1 MPIQP
6 LIIEDDLLG
15 QIIAEPKYTAKD
27 FHKEIT
33 GTGGN
38 RGRIDIGVHPANPD
52 LSYDPIPKV
61 DAPTKEQ
68 IDGETSVRTLVT
80 QPLLEL
86 HLEEALQRIHA
97 IDRHRARAGQ
107 TAAELEANPYLYR
120 FPVPPTVHFE
130 EVKKIK
136 KVSVRVV
143 QDMFDVSAALDGDIP
158 GYRLWLNLEPQLV
171 VLRDR
176 GIMDVSTG
184 KNVWTKTTHI
194 RYRME
199 LYVVAE
205 EQHTDQVCDI
215 DGVTTL
221 LDADGHPVTAPS
233 ITDIAAVTDVTVL
246 DPLSF
251 DGVDSF
257 VQINYSFNVPETLA
271 EMIEAT
277 VTYLVGHSAPVPT
290 LDKKAFTT
298 WSLDHYSVYDRLCS
312 AAELFQTELVV
323 EPILRFINR
332 LYSAVNW
339 MATANSTT
347 VSVIEMDPAG
357 RQLAFLDNFA
367 TPLEAYTAIYAG
379 LLKLDNSGPISEA
392 LISRNMQLKQN
403 AELQRLNAVKHLL
416 PVPGPVD
423 PARYTIPEYASI
435 QQRAAV
441 ETTDPLVMVV
451 AGAGAG
457 KTWTITERIKML
469 TQGCSIAPSSIL
481 ALSFTNAAADEIRDR
496 NPGIESKT
504 IARMIHEIYT
514 ANFVNQELST
524 METIQNSLG
533 IYFGAKV
540 HTDPVLS
547 EFHRLVGNSIVK
559 ETNADIIAMSAFI
572 ERYTSEV
579 VTILNTIG
587 QTTLELEIILSYLLI
602 DRLAEPYPS
611 PAYLII
617 DEVQDNSAFQFVY
630 AMRYAAKHQCAL
642 YMVGDASQTLYEF
655 RAANPK
661 ALSALEASG
670 VFTVCKLSTNYRS
683 AQEILDFANIHLR
696 EIEANRFTQIQLQ
709 ANSVDSS
716 TVDSFTKSVRLMS
729 KSCGTQKAF
738 DQNLKQYLRGD
749 KLKAYFTDNLAA
761 GETTVVLCQTRRHA
775 KMAQEVL
782 VEMFPSDPVHNL
794 VSDRAYSMKTFST
807 FIARHWDQVTCVE
820 PAVAPFTFNQQI
832 RNQISSLEPR
842 NTEVAERIVIDA
854 LIDWWKQTNSV
865 CQSWLQMVASGMMTD
880 ADFFLHLRK
889 SILDYEIRNN
899 AIRNSLTGQKN
910 AIRKEEMAARDP
922 KLMVSTVHGVKG
934 MEFDHVVVV
943 LQPETSNI
951 RKDESYKRLL
961 YVALTRA
968 KIDEVILAGV
978 STAKPRIETDYEAVV
993 EALRRR
999 ELEDAAPADDN
1010 GVEIVEIS
1018 ESDVVEDVAPAAA
1031 QGDVVDQIN
1040 ALGLEVGIDTR
1051 IPVSVSTAA
1060 DEGQDTPF

>member
-6 LIIEDDLLG
+6 LIIDDDLLG
-15 QIIAEPKYTAKD
+15 LASAESKYTPKD
-27 FHKEIT
+27 FHREIN

-38 RGRIDIGVHPANPD
+38 RGRIDVSVHPANPD

-80 QPLLEL
+80 QPLLER
-86 HLEEALQRIHA
+86 HFEETLARVYMA
-97 IDRHRARAGQ
+97 DIDRARVGQ
-107 TAAELEANPYLYR
+107 TPAELEANPYLYR
-120 FPVPPTVHFE
+120 FGVPSIAHFE
-130 EVKKIK
+130 EVKKGK
-136 KVSVRVV
+136 KIEARLVH
-143 QDMFDVSAALDGDIP
+143 DMFDVNAALGGGVP

-176 GIMDVSTG
+176 GVMDVSTG

-199 LYVVAE
+199 LYAIADAE
-205 EQHTDQVCDI
+205 HTDELLDQT
-215 DGVTTL
+215 GAATL
-221 LDADGHPVTAPS
+221 LDASGIPVSAPS
-233 ITDIAAVTDVTVL
+233 ITEIAAVTDVPRY
-246 DPLSF
+246 DPLRF
-251 DGVDSF
+251 EGVDSF
-257 VQINYSFNVPETLA
+257 VQIGYSFNVPETLA
-271 EMIEAT
+271 EMVEST
-277 VTYLVGHSAPVPT
+277 VTYLRGGAMPAF
-290 LDKKAFTT
+290 DQKAFLA

-323 EPILRFINR
+323 EPVLTYIRR

-339 MATANSTT
+339 TATARGGL
-347 VSVIEMDPAG
+347 VEVIDMDSAG

-367 TPLEAYTAIYAG
+367 APLEAYTAIYNG
-379 LLKLDNSGPISEA
+379 LLALDNSGPISAA

-416 PVPGPVD
+416 PVPGPID
-423 PARYTIPEYASI
+423 PARYTIPDYASI

-469 TQGCSIAPSSIL
+469 TQGCSVPASSIL

-514 ANFVNQELST
+514 ANFPDQELST

-540 HTDPVLS
+540 HTDEVLS

-602 DRLAEPYPS
+602 DRLVEPFPS
-611 PAYLII
+611 PSYLII

-630 AMRYAAKHQCAL
+630 AMRYAAKHQCSL

-683 AQEILDFANIHLR
+683 AQEILDFANIHLND
-696 EIEANRFTQIQLQ
+696 IEANRFTKIQLQ
-709 ANSVDSS
+709 ANSIDAS
-716 TVDSFTKSVRLMS
+716 TVESFTDSVRLIS
-729 KSCGTQKAF
+729 KSCGTQRAF
-738 DQNLKQYLRGD
+738 DQNLKQYLRGE
-749 KLKAYFTDNLAA
+749 KLQEYFTKNLAA
-761 GETTVVLCQTRRHA
+761 RETTVVLCQTRRHA
-775 KMAQEVL
+775 KMAQEAL
-782 VEMFPSDPVHNL
+782 TEMFPNDPVHNL

-807 FIARHWDQVTCVE
+807 FISRHWDQVTCVE
-820 PAVAPFTFNQQI
+820 PAVAPFTFHQQI
-832 RNQISSLEPR
+832 RIQIGSLEPR
-842 NTEVAERIVIDA
+842 NTEVAEKILVDA
-854 LIDWWKQTNSV
+854 LVDWWRQTNSQ
-865 CQSWLQMVASGMMTD
+865 CQSWLHTVSSGMMTD

-943 LQPETSNI
+943 LSPETSNT

-999 ELEDAAPADDN
+999 EIEDAASDEHSVN
-1010 GVEIVEIS
+1010 IVEVA
-1018 ESDVVEDVAPAAA
+1018 EGDVVE
-1031 QGDVVDQIN
+1031 QIN
-1040 ALGLEVGIDTR
+1040 ALGAEVESDLR
-1051 IPVSVSTAA
+1051 IPVSVGSAA
-1060 DEGQDTPF
+1060 GSQQDTPF